1 MILYLEEQLEKAYRV
16 YLSKIPEGNTAL
28 DLEMFRTMVESDEDL
43 FEDLLEESSGEHRLH

>member
-1 MILYLEEQLEKAYRV
+1 MILYLEEQLKEAYRV